1 VRDVAARL
9 LELVDKGERGAL
21 ATVVRTSGSV
31 PQVAGARLLVGQD
44 GQTVGT
50 VGGGAI
56 EKAVLEALEGCLGGG
71 PARLLSWDLVR
82 DLGMCCGGR
91 MEVFVEPIVPPL
103 RLFVFGAGHV
113 ARPTCQ
119 LVRTLG
125 FAVTV
130 IDDRA
135 ELNTEERFP
144 GCQRVL
150 AEPAEAAPGL
160 GLCAEDWALILTRAH
175 RLDEEALEV
184 CAYGPHRY
192 IGLMGSRRKIV
203 RVIERLGQRRG
214 LPALDRVYAPV
225 GLDVG
230 AVTPGEIAVSIAAEL
245 VAVRRGRPSAHLSL
259 ATGSLLGHVAAAS
272 R

>member
-1 VRDVAARL
+1 MRDVAARL
-9 LELVDKGERGAL
+9 VELVDKGERGAL
-21 ATVVRTSGSV
+21 ATVVQTSGSA
-31 PQVAGARLLVGQD
+31 PQRAGARLLLGQD
-44 GQTVGT
+44 GQLFGT

-56 EKAVLEALEGCLGGG
+56 ERAVVEALKVCLGGG

-91 MEVFVEPIVPPL
+91 MEVFVEPVSSPL

-119 LVRTLG
+119 LLRTVG

-144 GCQRVL
+144 GCRRVL
-150 AEPAEAAPGL
+150 AEPGEAAPDLQL
-160 GLCAEDWALILTRAH
+160 GAEDWVLILTHDH
-175 RLDEEALEV
+175 RLDEEALDV
-184 CAYGPHRY
+184 CAHRPHRY
-192 IGLMGSRRKIV
+192 IGLIGSRRKIV
-203 RVIERLGQRRG
+203 RVIERLAQRRG
-214 LPALDRVYAPV
+214 LPAMDRVFAPV
-225 GLDVG
+225 GLDLG
-230 AVTPGEIAVSIAAEL
+230 AVTPEEIAVSIASEL
-245 VAVRRGRPSAHLSL
+245 IAVRRGGGARHLSVVKDP
-259 ATGSLLGHVAAAS
+259 LLRNVGVS